1 MHAPPTALQIRLAN
15 QILSQA
21 RLSGWKTGH
30 HLTEDSLQSM
40 LGTSRTP
47 IRAAMSHLETIGVL
61 EKRPNRGFFLKKLP
75 PSDLEDETVETAQED
90 ERIYF
95 AIAMDRLSNTLPES
109 VSENELIR
117 RYDISRARLRHVL
130 SRIATEGWIERKQGR
145 GWAFQPLI
153 DSIEAYRENYRFR
166 QIMEPAAIRS
176 AEFRID
182 MQKIE
187 QLQAQQELVRDRGYR
202 TLSQVELFEIHS
214 NFHETL
220 ATMSHNRFF
229 VQTLVRLNQLRRLME
244 YGRPLDR
251 QRVRRVC
258 DEHLDILKPLE
269 NGDKEKAAQ
278 RLEKHL
284 NVMTAEK
291 TGGSLQLPHLL
302 QSSSAD

>member
-1 MHAPPTALQIRLAN
+1 MHGPPTSLQISLAN
-15 QILSQA
+15 QILTQA
-21 RLSGWKTGH
+21 RLSGWSIGH
-30 HLTEDSLQSM
+30 HLTEDSLQLM

-75 PSDLEDETVETAQED
+75 PSDLDNETVETAQED

-95 AIAMDRLSNTLPES
+95 AIAMDRLSNDLPES

-130 SRIATEGWIERKQGR
+130 ARIATEGWIERRQSR

-153 DSIEAYRENYRFR
+153 DSLEAYHENYRFR

-176 AEFRID
+176 AEFEVD
-182 MQKIE
+182 SQKVE
-187 QLQAQQELVRDRGYR
+187 SLRAQQEFVRDRGYR

-229 VQTLVRLNQLRRLME
+229 VQTLARLNQLRRLME

-258 DEHLDILKPLE
+258 DEHLGILKPLTK
-269 NGDKEKAAQ
+269 GDKEKAAR
-278 RLEKHL
+278 RLEQHL
-284 NVMTAEK
+284 SFAAIEK
-291 TGGSLQLPHLL
+291 TGGSFHSSHLTRANG
-302 QSSSAD
+302 AD

>member
-1 MHAPPTALQIRLAN
+1 MHGPPTSLQIRLAN

-21 RLSGWKTGH
+21 RLSGWQVGH
-30 HLTEDSLQSM
+30 HLTEDSLQLM

-61 EKRPNRGFFLKKLP
+61 EKKPNRGFFLKKLP

-95 AIAMDRLSNTLPES
+95 AIAMDRLSNALPES

-117 RYDISRARLRHVL
+117 RYDISRARLRHIL
-130 SRIATEGWIERKQGR
+130 ARIATEGWIERKQSR

-153 DSIEAYRENYRFR
+153 DSLEAYHETYRFR

-176 AEFRID
+176 AEFEVD
-182 MQKIE
+182 MQKVDS
-187 QLQAQQELVRDRGYR
+187 LRSQQEFVRDRGYR

-229 VQTLVRLNQLRRLME
+229 VQTLARLNQLRRLME

-258 DEHLDILKPLE
+258 DEHLGILKPLTK
-269 NGDKEKAAQ
+269 GDKEKAAQ
-278 RLEKHL
+278 RLEEHL
-284 NVMTAEK
+284 SSAADEK
-291 TGGSLQLPHLL
+291 TGSPFHSSHLT
-302 QSSSAD
+302 QANGEN